1 MIKVFPGRLIV
12 KRTLILGSL
21 AAVVLVVFALS
32 IIPRYVASAEEKMAM
47 PFGSKKDVDFASK
60 MWKAMKDYQKWLVQS
75 DMVPGKSPHGA
86 FVQVYFSV
94 VSVDGKPYHVI
105 VKDNFMPNKKLAA
118 VTVMAQREAGYDS
131 DNNNWFW
138 VKYDPDGSIG
148 KNDKGMSLAGR
159 VAKGMDMGCIA
170 CHKAA
175 SDKDY
180 VFINDAGTY
189 GR

>member
-1 MIKVFPGRLIV
+1 VW
-12 KRTLILGSL
+12 T
-21 AAVVLVVFALS
+21 
-32 IIPRYVASAEEKMAM
+32 
-47 PFGSKKDVDFASK
+47 
-60 MWKAMKDYQKWLVQS
+60 AMKDYQKWLVQS

-86 FVQVYFSV
+86 FVQVYFNV
-94 VSVDGKPYHVI
+94 VSVDEKPYHVI
-105 VKDNFMPNKKLAA
+105 VKDNFMPDKKLAA

-138 VKYDPDGSIG
+138 AKYDPDGSIS
-148 KNDKGMSLAGR
+148 KNDKDMALAGR

-189 GR
+189 GQ